1 MNFEIKR
8 LDLIIKGLANLV
20 SKGDRNSDLKLLV
33 VGKGRRERYINLARD
48 FAVADRVIFAGV
60 SREVEKYYLA
70 SDIFVM
76 PSQFDTFGL
85 AVLEAMTAGLP
96 VIITQKVGAKDLI
109 NSGVQGFVLSE
120 EPSPLEL
127 SEKLAFLIE
136 KENRM
141 KMGEEARR
149 VALGRTWD
157 KTANQIA
164 ELYQELT
171 S

>member
-1 MNFEIKR
+1 
-8 LDLIIKGLANLV
+8 
-20 SKGDRNSDLKLLV
+20 
-33 VGKGRRERYINLARD
+33 
-48 FAVADRVIFAGV
+48 
-60 SREVEKYYLA
+60 LA